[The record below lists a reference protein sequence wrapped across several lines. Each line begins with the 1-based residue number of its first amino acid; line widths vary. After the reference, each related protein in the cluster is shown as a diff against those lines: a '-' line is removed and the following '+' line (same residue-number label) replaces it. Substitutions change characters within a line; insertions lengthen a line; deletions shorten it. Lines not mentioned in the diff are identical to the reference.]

1 MKPTAPVT
9 ACLLGLISLPSA
21 SAVTFSPNATYVA
34 CPAASSP
41 SSPTQIADFTGG
53 KLLIAP
59 TASEGDLCIL
69 SRVNGDAA
77 KKVYIP
83 IARSYDG
90 NDWHR
95 VQGRYIS
102 YVDMQCGE
110 SAADGAGYSAG
121 DYLCEVQLP
130 ELNQGNLGYFL
141 TKWEEGTASHRRLA
155 ARFLER
161 ATWGAK

>member
-1 MKPTAPVT
+1 MNLSAPLI
-9 ACLLGLISLPSA
+9 ACLLGLISPSHA
-21 SAVTFSPNATYVA
+21 AITFSSNTTFVA

-41 SSPTQIADFTGG
+41 TTPTQIGAFTGG
-53 KLLIAP
+53 TLLLAP

-69 SRVNGDAA
+69 SRVNRDDA

-90 NDWHR
+90 SDWHR

-102 YVDMQCGE
+102 YVAVQCGE
-110 SAADGAGYSAG
+110 AAAGGAGFAAG
-121 DYLCEVQLP
+121 DYLCQVEVP

-141 TKWEEGTASHRRLA
+141 TKWEEGTASDRRLA
-155 ARFLER
+155 ARFLEK